1 VIVLLF
7 QAAGRRAAT
16 NGAVVV
22 VVWCKKMF
30 SKAGMQRSTCGPD
43 FQIPRMSNARSIN
56 GRRSTPNDVMVKMM
70 IQESKKA
77 SADSSRRRCSGEN
90 EVDEG
95 AVIKGATTAR
105 AAQSKAAS

>member
-1 VIVLLF
+1 
-7 QAAGRRAAT
+7 
-16 NGAVVV
+16 
-22 VVWCKKMF
+22 
-30 SKAGMQRSTCGPD
+30 
-43 FQIPRMSNARSIN
+43 MSNARSIN
-56 GRRSTPNDVMVKMM
+56 GRRSMPNNDVMVKMM